1 MSPDAD
7 RSRNWLTRHPFLVGL
22 WITFAL
28 ALGLSLFSTDADQ
41 RWAVVQGLLI
51 ILAIIAAFLVLVGWM
66 IDRYRLSREL
76 QRRRERRWA
85 DEDLQRER
93 DRL

>member
-7 RSRNWLTRHPFLVGL
+7 RPRHWLARHPFLVGL

-28 ALGLSLFSTDADQ
+28 VLGLSLFSTDADQ
-41 RWAVVQGLLI
+41 RWTVAQG
-51 ILAIIAAFLVLVGWM
+51 LAIILTVITAFLVLVGWM
-66 IDRYRLSREL
+66 IDRYRLSRQMHL
-76 QRRRERRWA
+76 RRVRRWA

-93 DRL
+93 ERR